1 MSAKH
6 GSLSINSE
14 NIFPIIKK
22 WLYSDHDIFIREL
35 VSNGCDA
42 VTKLKKLSVMGEFE
56 EADDEKY
63 KVEVRI
69 NPTDKTLTFIDNGI
83 GMTESELSE
92 NLGTIAKS
100 GSLAFK
106 EGLTKEDKINIIGQF
121 GVGFYSSFMV
131 ADKVC
136 VESKKTGCDAYKWVS
151 KGASGYEIEKIDKI
165 FSVRTSAWRSVRKQ
179 KRKRA
184 EVTVLYGIV
193 EKYVKNICIRR
204 MWVTREYERRKM
216 RALFF
221 TA

>member
-1 MSAKH
+1 
-6 GSLSINSE
+6 
-14 NIFPIIKK
+14 
-22 WLYSDHDIFIREL
+22 
-35 VSNGCDA
+35 
-42 VTKLKKLSVMGEFE
+42 
-56 EADDEKY
+56 
-63 KVEVRI
+63 
-69 NPTDKTLTFIDNGI
+69 
-83 GMTESELSE
+83 
-92 NLGTIAKS
+92 
-100 GSLAFK
+100 
-106 EGLTKEDKINIIGQF
+106 
-121 GVGFYSSFMV
+121 MV

-165 FSVRTSAWRSVRKQ
+165 FSVRTSARRSVRKQ